1 MHKPLS
7 GSCKAAEV
15 PLQAVLKSSPP
26 TLPVPCPA
34 CHNSWKGAA
43 ASYLDVGGQLL
54 AQLQSEEGA
63 VLTEQLLTEVAVARE
78 ALEKAD
84 AAYNKALDKLEV
96 RSSTVHSSLAILLR
110 DVYAC
115 CAQPLANPLLNRQ
128 PPQLALNSREPDLPA
143 HCTVAC
149 AAANVPF

>member
-1 MHKPLS
+1 MPF
-7 GSCKAAEV
+7 
-15 PLQAVLKSSPP
+15 
-26 TLPVPCPA
+26 PA
-34 CHNSWKGAA
+34 CHDSWKGAA

-96 RSSTVHSSLAILLR
+96 CSSALHISVAAQVASGHDSLVTMR
-110 DVYAC
+110 TS
-115 CAQPLANPLLNRQ
+115 AQIR
-128 PPQLALNSREPDLPA
+128 
-143 HCTVAC
+143 
-149 AAANVPF
+149 AAGS